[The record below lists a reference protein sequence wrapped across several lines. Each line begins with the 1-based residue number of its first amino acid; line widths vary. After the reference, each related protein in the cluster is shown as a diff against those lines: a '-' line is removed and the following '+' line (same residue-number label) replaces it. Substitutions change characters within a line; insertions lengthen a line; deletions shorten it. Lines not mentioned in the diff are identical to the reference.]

1 MSKQDVIDYVM
12 ETPHNTNRA
21 VLEGLVDTA
30 VKSQVQADWDQNDET
45 AKDYIK
51 NRICYDNPVS
61 IFATINSS
69 NIYITNSLTNEDLNT
84 FSDWCTGA
92 SLVNLKINN
101 TVYTLQPGGFA
112 DGVYTLNYNNTAA
125 ITRNIRGTADYLGI
139 KDGFPVEKT
148 AGLNFTLYV
157 EEIKQID
164 KKYIPDELFTQANWN
179 ENNETSPA
187 YIQNRIC
194 YEEETVTELGN
205 TAEVWVSLVGEEAST
220 SVLKLLDIPISYKI
234 KGILYENQKPSKME
248 SYVMYYG
255 ERYGENPEYVMIST
269 YSPHNMSFNGMEA
282 SDFQFVKIENTVKQ
296 IDSKFIYTL
305 DTIAEPVDEA
315 KIPINSK
322 AVMSILNE
330 LMNLI
335 PKNFVGVQDQ
345 NFNENQKQIAR
356 NNIGIK
362 NPFKVTFTR
371 DRGKVYA
378 NKTAKEIKD
387 AANNEQFV
395 YGIYGTAIYY
405 LNTDDNLDSLRF
417 TRLYTETTDSSRF
430 SGLCYSVFY
439 VNNPSDN
446 FTGNYEENYCYN
458 ITNPSIKVVKV
469 KLDNGIYKFDSTG
482 AATGYNEIY
491 DMCTTGNGN
500 NYTNSDVFISYGGNK
515 LYKLDQNPWSITNP
529 LVFKRVSYD
538 STTSSILF
546 ETFTVNTDSTITY
559 ESNVFEQSST
569 QSDWNQNDTSA
580 SDYIKNKP
588 TIDTA
593 LSSTSENVVQNKVVK
608 AAIDEVQNTVKEY
621 IGSKVSDKE
630 LILFSSTENSTK
642 KFKITVNDSGT
653 ISAKEVTESA

>member
-1 MSKQDVIDYVM
+1 MSKQDIIDYVM

-30 VKSQVQADWDQNDET
+30 VEESQVQADWDQNDET

-51 NRICYDNPVS
+51 NRICYDNPVF

-101 TVYTLQPGGFA
+101 TVYTLQAGGFA
-112 DGVYTLNYNNTAA
+112 DGIYTLNYNNTAA
-125 ITRNIRGTADYLGI
+125 ITRNIRGTANYLGI

-205 TAEVWVSLVGEEAST
+205 TAEVWASLVGEEAST
-220 SVLKLLDIPISYKI
+220 SVLKLLNIPISYKI

-248 SYVMYYG
+248 NYVMYYG

-269 YSPHNMSFNGMEA
+269 YSPHNISFNGMEA

-296 IDSKFIYTL
+296 IDSKFIHTL
-305 DTIAEPVDEA
+305 DAITEQAGDTIPV
-315 KIPINSK
+315 NSK
-322 AVMSILNE
+322 AVISILNE

-335 PKNFVGVQDQ
+335 LKNFVGVQDQ
-345 NFNENQKQIAR
+345 NFNEDQKQIAR

-371 DRGKVYA
+371 SYGKVSA
-378 NKTAKEIKD
+378 DKTAKEIKD
-387 AANNEQFV
+387 AANNGQFV
-395 YGIYGTAIYY
+395 YGMFDGDLANIYTLSIS
-405 LNTDDNLDSLRF
+405 NQNDIRF
-417 TRLYTETTDSSRF
+417 NRLYTETDSNM
-430 SGLCYSVFY
+430 GLWYSVFY
-439 VNNPSDN
+439 IDNPSDN
-446 FTGNYEENYCYN
+446 FKGNYEEIYCYN
-458 ITNPSIKVVKV
+458 IAAPSIKVVHI
-469 KLDNGIYKFDSTG
+469 KLDNGTYKFDSTG
-482 AATGYNEIY
+482 AATSYNEIFNICKTS
-491 DMCTTGNGN
+491 DGN

-515 LYKLDQNPWSITNP
+515 LYKLDQNPWSMTNP

-538 STTSSILF
+538 SNTSSILF

-559 ESNVFEQSST
+559 ESNVFEQIST
-569 QSDWNQNDTSA
+569 QSDWNQNDISA

>member
-30 VKSQVQADWDQNDET
+30 VEESQVQADWDQNDET

-51 NRICYDNPVS
+51 NRVCYDNPVS

-112 DGVYTLNYNNTAA
+112 DGIYTLNYNNTAA
-125 ITRNIRGTADYLGI
+125 ITRNIRSTADYLSI

-296 IDSKFIYTL
+296 IDSKFIHTL
-305 DTIAEPVDEA
+305 DAIAEQTGDTT
-315 KIPINSK
+315 PINSE
-322 AVMSILNE
+322 AVISVMNILLNQ
-330 LMNLI
+330 LL
-335 PKNFVGVQDQ
+335 PSHYVGVFDQ
-345 NFNENQKQIAR
+345 VFDEEKKQIAR

-362 NPFKVTFTR
+362 NPFKVAFTR
-371 DRGKVYA
+371 SYGKVSA
-378 NKTAKEIKD
+378 DKTAKEIKD
-387 AANNEQFV
+387 AANNGQFV
-395 YGIYGTAIYY
+395 YGMFDEDPANIYTLSIS
-405 LNTDDNLDSLRF
+405 NQNDIRF
-417 TRLYTETTDSSRF
+417 NRLYTETASNM
-430 SGLCYSVFY
+430 GLCYNVFY
-439 VNNPSDN
+439 INNPEDN
-446 FTGNYEENYCYN
+446 FTGNYEESYCYN
-458 ITNPSIKVVKV
+458 ITAPSIKVVKV
-469 KLDNGIYKFDSTG
+469 ILNNGTYKFDSTG
-482 AATGYNEIY
+482 AATSYNEIFNICKTS
-491 DMCTTGNGN
+491 DGN

-515 LYKLDQNPWSITNP
+515 LYKLDQNPWSSTNP

-559 ESNVFEQSST
+559 DSQIFKQSST

-593 LSSTSENVVQNKVVK
+593 LSSTSENAVQNKVVK
-608 AAIDEVQNTVKEY
+608 TAIEEVQNTVKEY

-653 ISAKEVTESA
+653 ISAKEVTEGA

>member
-30 VKSQVQADWDQNDET
+30 VEESQVQADWDQNDET

-112 DGVYTLNYNNTAA
+112 DGIYTLNYNNTAA
-125 ITRNIRGTADYLGI
+125 ITRNIRSTADYLSI

-164 KKYIPDELFTQANWN
+164 KKYIPDEAFTQANWN
-179 ENNETSPA
+179 ENNEASPA

-194 YEEETVTELGN
+194 YEEEIVTELGN
-205 TAEVWVSLVGEEAST
+205 TAEVWYNLTNGLSST
-220 SVLKLLDIPISYKI
+220 PISYRMNGKI
-234 KGILYENQKPSKME
+234 YKDLTATNAGGNDRIVYNGSSSEAYLVVVNYSSPVSQIILNYPSD
-248 SYVMYYG
+248 V
-255 ERYGENPEYVMIST
+255 T
-269 YSPHNMSFNGMEA
+269 
-282 SDFQFVKIENTVKQ
+282 DFQFVKIENTVKQ
-296 IDSKFIYTL
+296 IDSKFIHTL
-305 DTIAEPVDEA
+305 DAIAEQAGDTT
-315 KIPINSK
+315 PINSE
-322 AVMSILNE
+322 AVISAMNILLNQF
-330 LMNLI
+330 L
-335 PKNFVGVQDQ
+335 PSHYVGVFDQ
-345 NFNENQKQIAR
+345 VFDEEKKQIAR

-371 DRGKVYA
+371 SYGKVSA
-378 NKTAKEIKD
+378 DKTAKEIKD
-387 AANNEQFV
+387 ATNNGQFV
-395 YGIYGTAIYY
+395 YGIFDGDPANIYT
-405 LNTDDNLDSLRF
+405 LSISNQNDIRF
-417 TRLYTETTDSSRF
+417 NRLYTETDSNM
-430 SGLCYSVFY
+430 GLCYSVFY
-439 VNNPSDN
+439 IDNPSDN
-446 FTGNYEENYCYN
+446 FTGNYEESYCYN
-458 ITNPSIKVVKV
+458 ITAPSIKVVKV
-469 KLDNGIYKFDSTG
+469 ILNNGTYKFDSTG
-482 AATGYNEIY
+482 AATSYNEIFNICKTS
-491 DMCTTGNGN
+491 DGN

-515 LYKLDQNPWSITNP
+515 LYKLDQNPWSRTNP

-559 ESNVFEQSST
+559 DSQIFKQSST

-593 LSSTSENVVQNKVVK
+593 LSSTSENAVQNKVVK
-608 AAIDEVQNTVKEY
+608 TAIEEVQNTVKEY

-653 ISAKEVTESA
+653 ISAKEVTEGA